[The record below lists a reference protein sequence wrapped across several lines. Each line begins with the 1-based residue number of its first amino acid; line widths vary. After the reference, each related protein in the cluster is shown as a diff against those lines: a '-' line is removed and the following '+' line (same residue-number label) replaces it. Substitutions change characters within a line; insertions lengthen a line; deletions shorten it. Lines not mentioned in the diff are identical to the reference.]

1 MLIDREV
8 FNFQCSCFREGF
20 SVGTEEEGKQRYL
33 KGFFQSI
40 CLDYPDLFGQFA
52 GEVMA
57 LMQ

>member
-1 MLIDREV
+1 M
-8 FNFQCSCFREGF
+8 
-20 SVGTEEEGKQRYL
+20 GTEEEGKQRYL

-57 LMQ
+57 LCRKLFWFLWEAA

>member
-1 MLIDREV
+1 M
-8 FNFQCSCFREGF
+8 
-20 SVGTEEEGKQRYL
+20 GTEEEGKQRYL